1 MKVVVLAGGVGGAK
15 LVDGLARIIEP
26 EDLTVIVNTGDDFE
40 LFGLSISPD
49 LDSVCYTLAG
59 LSNPV
64 TGWGI
69 RDETWNTLNQ
79 LKLLGGPVWFNM
91 GDKDLATNLERTRL
105 LRSGLPLSEVTKHF
119 CQKWE
124 IKHTILPMTDQ
135 KVATK
140 IIDTTG
146 RKLDFQEYFVQNRW
160 EPIIQSIE
168 FSGIEQAEPAP
179 AVLESIADCDLII
192 ICPSNPYV
200 SIDPILKI
208 PGMTKSMLEK
218 TVIAVSP
225 IIGGQAVKGPLAK
238 MIQELEAV
246 SPSAIIPAKF
256 YHQGSVLTGYILD
269 SADSKLIPEIERW
282 GIICKVVNTL
292 MLSTSDRVRLAEDV
306 LALGRLMLRR
316 RSNP

>member
-15 LVDGLARIIEP
+15 LVEGLARIIEP
-26 EDLTVIVNTGDDFE
+26 EDMTVIVNTGDDFE
-40 LFGLSISPD
+40 FYGLYISPD
-49 LDSVCYTLAG
+49 LDSVCYTMAG

-69 RDETWNTLNQ
+69 KDESWNTLNQ
-79 LKLLGGPVWFNM
+79 LRSLGGPVWFNM
-91 GDKDLATNLERTRL
+91 GDKDLATHLERTRL
-105 LRSGLPLSEVTKHF
+105 LSSGMSLSEVTKHF

-135 KVATK
+135 RVATK
-140 IIDTTG
+140 IIDKTG

-160 EPIIQSIE
+160 EPIIQRIE
-168 FSGIEQAEPAP
+168 FLGIEQAKPAP
-179 AVLESIADCDLII
+179 GVLESIAECDLVI

-200 SIDPILKI
+200 SIEPILKI
-208 PGMTKSMLEK
+208 PEIIKPIMEK

-225 IIGGQAVKGPLAK
+225 IIGSQAVKGPLAK
-238 MIQELEAV
+238 MIQEIE
-246 SPSAIIPAKF
+246 SITPSAVQPAKF
-256 YHQGSVLTGYILD
+256 YNQFSILTGYILD
-269 SADSKLIPEIERW
+269 VTNSQLIPEIERW
-282 GIICKVVNTL
+282 GIICKAVNTL

-316 RSNP
+316 RNNP